1 MYMTAIHPPQGIDSL
16 QISFPLNLYG
26 EQVVVV
32 VSIRARGVV
41 VVAVLI
47 ITMMTMMMMIMMT
60 PTAATATAVTAASS
74 VSSNDKALPMVF
86 VASCCT
92 NIMRID

>member
-47 ITMMTMMMMIMMT
+47 ITMMTMIMMT
-60 PTAATATAVTAASS
+60 PTATATATAVTAASS

-86 VASCCT
+86 VVSCW
-92 NIMRID
+92 RID